1 MLKIHTITDSTHH
14 GIVFIFIQH
23 IHFISFNELQVKSDF
38 DVLFA

>member
-1 MLKIHTITDSTHH
+1 MIALS
-14 GIVFIFIQH
+14 FIQH